1 MNLNSMGGR
10 RFLLTLVS
18 GAGTWVL
25 CALGLI
31 DGGVYAAVTIATVAA
46 YITGNTIQKHS
57 EARATKEDSA

>member
-57 EARATKEDSA
+57 EARSTKEDLA